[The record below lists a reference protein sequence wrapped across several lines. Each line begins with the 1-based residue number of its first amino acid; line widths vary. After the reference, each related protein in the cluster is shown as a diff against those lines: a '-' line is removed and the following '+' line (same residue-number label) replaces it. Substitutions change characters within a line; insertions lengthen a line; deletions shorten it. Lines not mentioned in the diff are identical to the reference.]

1 MKKSVKFNYLKFIY
15 DKGLY
20 REFLIYCAYHPGLS
34 KRRVAYWF
42 IVHKGLMN
50 EVKDIV
56 DKAIFIRDPYI
67 QAIAKEK
74 WL

>member
-20 REFLIYCAYHPGLS
+20 REFLIYCAYHPGIS

-42 IVHKGLMN
+42 LVHKGLMKQVREIVSKYEFVN
-50 EVKDIV
+50 DPEVQRISKV
-56 DKAIFIRDPYI
+56 S
-67 QAIAKEK
+67 